1 MKALGWGIALLA
13 VLLTAALAVQLLRSG
28 PATTTDVSI
37 QPAEE
42 TTEHWLRQGPGRIEG
57 HAVRVEVLLPLAYEV
72 PKGQLV
78 IEHELPTGD
87 YDITL
92 QTARGN
98 ESYAL
103 REALESEFGWG
114 AIRISQPRDVY
125 VLRTLPNRP
134 RPEAMTR
141 PPRDSHSKLSVCRG
155 ELTGEALSSQDLAS
169 HFSTLIGRPVLD
181 ETGIEELYTVDLDW
195 EPRNTQALLTEVK
208 ERLGLDLAPERR
220 TVDVVVIRSEDTP

>member
-1 MKALGWGIALLA
+1 MKALGWGAALLA
-13 VLLTAALAVQLLRSG
+13 VLLAAALAVHLLRSG
-28 PATTTDVSI
+28 PDVSI

-87 YDITL
+87 YDIKV
-92 QTARGN
+92 QTTPGN

-155 ELTGEALSSQDLAS
+155 ELTGGALSSQDLAS